1 VSGSKKH
8 KQVMAVELT
17 RENIASLHYPKLNRK
32 GEFRCNCDCE
42 GVYTQIEFAEH
53 LVRVTLAWSELQRA
67 RANPFEVAERRVK
80 EVLDTLPQVKDDR
93 IVWDDDDFETGTFG
107 TVIEG
112 DAPKFVVPEDN
123 RGRLW

>member
-1 VSGSKKH
+1 
-8 KQVMAVELT
+8 
-17 RENIASLHYPKLNRK
+17 
-32 GEFRCNCDCE
+32 
-42 GVYTQIEFAEH
+42 
-53 LVRVTLAWSELQRA
+53 
-67 RANPFEVAERRVK
+67 VK